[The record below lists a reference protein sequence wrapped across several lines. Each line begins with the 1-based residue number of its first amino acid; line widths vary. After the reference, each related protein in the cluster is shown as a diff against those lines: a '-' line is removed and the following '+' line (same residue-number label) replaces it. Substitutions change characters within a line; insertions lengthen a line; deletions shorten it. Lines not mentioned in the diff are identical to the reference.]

1 MHGVRLDCL
10 DFLRHDADV
19 ERPARLVAIQVHRK
33 AVVEL
38 ADLLNVG
45 LGANVGKQAD
55 ACCAKL
61 PERTKKTIVTAGGAL
76 QVRVLHLHEL
86 IGRPHHVQLRRGQA
100 RNQPKERHRALL
112 VLGQLSIVVRRRL
125 LAVAKKAHQVGH
137 IGSLA
142 LESKVSIKLAL
153 PFAELP
159 SKLILIDPV
168 GRVRQLRLLPKL
180 AVLQAEIRA
189 KLPISLPKTCGL
201 KRIACVLS
209 LRLLIK
215 FCATHPHIGIKLS
228 LTLTKLRALHVE
240 CVCKLG
246 KAHRL
251 IRPKLAVGLIQPHRL
266 QRVCSVRQTCLLP
279 KLRALHSEV
288 CPKLPIGLREPEG
301 AQGVFGICQARLL

>member
-86 IGRPHHVQLRRGQA
+86 VGRPHHIKLRRRQA
-100 RNQPKERHRALL
+100 RNQAEQRHRALL
-112 VLGQLSIVVRRRL
+112 VLSKLGIVVRRRL
-125 LAVAKKAHQVGH
+125 LPVAQQAHEVGH
-137 IGSLA
+137 IRALA
-142 LESKVSIKLAL
+142 LKVEVPAKLV
-153 PFAELP
+153 
-159 SKLILIDPV
+159 LIDEV

-180 AVLQAEIRA
+180 GIV
-189 KLPISLPKTCGL
+189 KPK
-201 KRIACVLS
+201 
-209 LRLLIK
+209 
-215 FCATHPHIGIKLS
+215 IG
-228 LTLTKLRALHVE
+228 TKLA
-240 CVCKLG
+240 
-246 KAHRL
+246 
-251 IRPKLAVGLIQPHRL
+251 I
-266 QRVCSVRQTCLLP
+266 
-279 KLRALHSEV
+279 
-288 CPKLPIGLREPEG
+288 
-301 AQGVFGICQARLL
+301 